1 MFEQQ
6 TQTQPQ
12 NISSKFM
19 LQLPEKPQYDAL
31 GVLSNKFV
39 FCSGMRATIE
49 IEMMS
54 LADIRPKRYGR
65 PTLRLHRCHRRCQ
78 HHQRDSASHSLQ
90 RTTDLQRY
98 KRGWTWYVVLFVQ
111 EDTRKTFCRKRSLR
125 THCRCAV
132 AFWQLVR
139 ILLTRQPR

>member
-12 NISSKFM
+12 NISGKFM

-31 GVLSNKFV
+31 GALSNKFV

-54 LADIRPKRYGR
+54 LADIRPKRHGR
-65 PTLRLHRCHRRCQ
+65 QRCCSIVAIAAVSTINATARRTLCSERQTCS
-78 HHQRDSASHSLQ
+78 DTSAVEHDMLYCSSKKTLEKRFVEKGVCAHTVAVLLRSGSLS
-90 RTTDLQRY
+90 
-98 KRGWTWYVVLFVQ
+98 
-111 EDTRKTFCRKRSLR
+111 ESS
-125 THCRCAV
+125 
-132 AFWQLVR
+132 
-139 ILLTRQPR
+139 